1 MNFIEIEKLLA
12 KGFTPEQ
19 IMTLNTTTESN
30 NAAEE
35 SKSEKSDSEPNSA
48 ADNDVPKW
56 AENLNNS
63 ITGLQRTMQAM
74 ALANTQINQPKNVD
88 EAANEALA
96 ALIIDPPKK
105 GE

>member
-1 MNFIEIEKLLA
+1 MNFIEIEKLLE

-30 NAAEE
+30 NAVEE
-35 SKSEKSDSEPNSA
+35 SKSEKSDSEPNST
-48 ADNDVPKW
+48 ADNAVPKW
-56 AENLNNS
+56 AENLDNS